1 LSIESH
7 PILVNYQ
14 EDDSDEGGS
23 HFEFFSTCMALEVVV
38 HQLEISQ
45 ESLSKVREVLNP
57 QPETNLEKKA
67 KF

>member
-1 LSIESH
+1 
-7 PILVNYQ
+7 
-14 EDDSDEGGS
+14 
-23 HFEFFSTCMALEVVV
+23 MALEVVV

-67 KF
+67 NF